1 MTDFKFDILNAPT
14 TTQSE
19 LDRQMEQ
26 YVNADPPLSEQEL
39 AEIRKRLANQ
49 LKENNNTAAQNAYNE
64 GKGLN
69 LETSKVVEEKV
80 DENIV

>member
-1 MTDFKFDILNAPT
+1 MNDFKFDILNAPT

-39 AEIRKRLANQ
+39 AEIRKRLVN
-49 LKENNNTAAQNAYNE
+49 K
-64 GKGLN
+64 
-69 LETSKVVEEKV
+69 
-80 DENIV
+80 